1 MTAPAPSVQTQGVG
15 VVSADQFNTF
25 VQGVFNY
32 AQLRTLTGQGSMCV
46 CALGTVSPN
55 DGGQGHFYWNST
67 STSADNNS
75 TVIVPNSAVQG
86 AWIRLTGI

>member
-1 MTAPAPSVQTQGVG
+1 MTAPSNSVAYAGQGVVPADLLNTYVQTVY
-15 VVSADQFNTF
+15 
-25 VQGVFNY
+25 NY
-32 AQLRTLTGQGSMCV
+32 AALRNFPALSNMCV

-67 STSADNNS
+67 SASADNNS